1 MTGEGSSDVP
11 RLAVYGSLA
20 PGRPNHG
27 QLAHLP
33 GRWFDGVVRGRLHDA
48 GWGADLGFPGL
59 VLDDGNGDGDGDGGG
74 DGDGDDIAV
83 QIFEAESLRT
93 EWPRLDAF
101 EGPGYRRAT
110 VQVRTSSGAVEAHI
124 YVLATNPSAR

>member
-1 MTGEGSSDVP
+1 MMYEDNGDVP
-11 RLAVYGSLA
+11 RLAVYGTLA

-59 VLDDGNGDGDGDGGG
+59 VLDDE
-74 DGDGDDIAV
+74 GDDIAV

-101 EGPGYRRAT
+101 EGSGYRRVA
-110 VQVRTSSGAVEAHI
+110 VHVRTSSGAVEAHI
-124 YVLATNPSAR
+124 YVLATNP

>member
-1 MTGEGSSDVP
+1 MTSQDSSDVP

-59 VLDDGNGDGDGDGGG
+59 VLDDGDGD
-74 DGDGDDIAV
+74 DGDDIAV

-110 VQVRTSSGAVEAHI
+110 VHVRTSSGAVEAHI

>member
-1 MTGEGSSDVP
+1 MSQFVDDHLR
-11 RLAVYGSLA
+11 RLAVYGTLA

-33 GRWFDGVVRGRLHDA
+33 GRWFGGVVHGHLFAA

-59 VLDDGNGDGDGDGGG
+59 VLDDDGDEVQ
-74 DGDGDDIAV
+74 V
-83 QIFEAESLRT
+83 QILESAGLVT

-101 EGPGYRRAT
+101 EGPGYRRD
-110 VQVRTSSGAVEAHI
+110 VVEAHTATGLVAAQI
-124 YVLATNPSAR
+124 YVLATRP

>member
-1 MTGEGSSDVP
+1 MTYEVNDDLL
-11 RLAVYGSLA
+11 RLAVYGTLA
-20 PGRPNHG
+20 PGRSNHE

-59 VLDDGNGDGDGDGGG
+59 VLDD
-74 DGDGDDIAV
+74 DGDDIAV
-83 QIFEAESLRT
+83 QLFEAESLRT

-101 EGPGYRRAT
+101 EGPGYRRVA
-110 VQVRTSSGAVEAHI
+110 VHVRTSSGAVQAHI
-124 YVLATNPSAR
+124 YVLATNPSARTH

>member
-1 MTGEGSSDVP
+1 MTSQDSSDVP
-11 RLAVYGSLA
+11 RLAVYGPLA

-59 VLDDGNGDGDGDGGG
+59 VLDDG

-83 QIFEAESLRT
+83 QIFEAESLT
-93 EWPRLDAF
+93 AEWPRLDAF

-124 YVLATNPSAR
+124 YVLATSP